1 MSIYLP
7 LAGVS
12 ENILLL
18 LALGGSIGFLS
29 GLFGVG
35 GGFLLTPLLIMLGVP
50 APVAVGSGANQVL
63 GASVSGMIAHWRRRT
78 VDVRMGVILL
88 VGGLVGSTAGVYL
101 FKWLRE
107 LGQVELV
114 INLSY
119 VLLLGTIGGLM
130 LVESLG
136 ALMKSRRPVSQ
147 VRKLHSHSL
156 LHRLPLKMRF
166 PRSRLY
172 ISSIP
177 PFAIGF
183 AVGVL
188 SAVMGVGG
196 GFVMVPAMIY
206 LLKMPT
212 DVVVGTSLFQI
223 VFVTANVTFMQAT
236 TNQAVDVVLSV
247 LLLIGGVVGA
257 QWGAKVGRKLRG
269 DQMRFLLALLV
280 LGMGVKL
287 AFDVLMTP
295 QELFSLSVP
304 FAG

>member
-1 MSIYLP
+1 MSVYLP
-7 LAGVS
+7 VAEVT

-35 GGFLLTPLLIMLGVP
+35 GGFLLTPLLIMMGVP

-63 GASVSGMIAHWRRRT
+63 GASVSGMLAHWRRGT

-88 VGGLVGSTAGVYL
+88 IGGLIGSTVGVYL
-101 FKWLRE
+101 FAWLRS
-107 LGQVELV
+107 LGQVELT
-114 INLSY
+114 INICY
-119 VLLLGTIGGLM
+119 VLLLGTIGTLM
-130 LVESLG
+130 LIESAR
-136 ALMKSRRPVSQ
+136 ALLKRRAPVKM
-147 VRKLHSHSL
+147 RHKLHSHGL

-172 ISSIP
+172 ISVIP
-177 PFAIGF
+177 PALVGF
-183 AVGVL
+183 MVGLL

-206 LLKMPT
+206 LLQMPAE
-212 DVVVGTSLFQI
+212 VVVGTSLFQI

-236 TNQAVDVVLSV
+236 TNQSVDVMLSV
-247 LLLIGGVVGA
+247 LLLIGGVIGA
-257 QWGAKVGRKLRG
+257 QWGAKMGRKLRG

-280 LGMGVKL
+280 LGMGIKL
-287 AFDVLMTP
+287 VFDVTLAPSDLYNLTTTVK
-295 QELFSLSVP
+295 Q
-304 FAG
+304 